1 MPRHLS
7 ELEIA
12 AYRRD
17 GAVFPVSILSGTEA
31 RAHRDR
37 LEAAEAERGSL
48 HYMVKPYLVFSS
60 AREIAL
66 HPKLLDAV
74 EDMTSIFEDIK
85 KRNEDGETP
94 GTNI

>member
-7 ELEIA
+7 EREIE

-17 GAVFPVSILSGTEA
+17 GAVFPVPVMPEREA
-31 RAHRDR
+31 QSHRDR

-60 AREIAL
+60 AREIA
-66 HPKLLDAV
+66 HNPVLLDAV
-74 EDMTSIFEDIK
+74 EDILGPDILLW
-85 KRNEDGETP
+85 DSG
-94 GTNI
+94 